1 MISLCM
7 IVKNEEKNL
16 KSCLEK
22 AALFVDEIVIVDTGS
37 KDRTIDIAKSLQIKY
52 ITLAGVMTF
61 QRQEIFQ

>member
-7 IVKNEEKNL
+7 IVKMKKNL

>member
-1 MISLCM
+1 M
-7 IVKNEEKNL
+7 
-16 KSCLEK
+16 
-22 AALFVDEIVIVDTGS
+22 VDTGS